1 MDNAQKKAWR
11 RRLPFCVTLL
21 LLLSSFTYL
30 FRPFWFDEVLTLD
43 NFVMR
48 PPLSRIYFLYEIP
61 NNHIIFSMLEKL
73 WIDFLALFLNT
84 PFFLF
89 RGLSVLAGALALF
102 LLAKRMIRS
111 CGLYGGGLLC
121 AAFAASSACGI
132 FATGIRGYMLGFLF
146 TVLALLF
153 AEKIVKRPSPPGF
166 LGFFLIC
173 ILSVGTTPTN
183 LAALEA
189 VALFHAPAL
198 WKRKRRLR
206 SLLYL
211 FAAPVLALVL
221 FYAPIRGKFLQ
232 CLQLGEGWFSA
243 GSAVWNLYASFALI
257 FAGSLPFCIAGFFHL
272 RKKYP
277 RLRLMC
283 IAGFLL
289 FLLPLPAFFVF
300 KAPAFPRVFFPL
312 FPVWILTAGYAL
324 CAYLKMTKRSP
335 ALKTLPLFLQILC
348 AALLVNTVSHAGDA
362 LFGSGRNDDITLP
375 YYARSG
381 FDPQKVVSL
390 IQERVH
396 AGERPL
402 VFASFDSD
410 YPSVLFYVSCTDLP
424 ENTVIADLPNRPKI
438 TRLDFHTG
446 KCYLVTGGK
455 NDLEQ
460 TMRRFGFTVSEPVW
474 TGTFQRLDQVVK

>member
-1 MDNAQKKAWR
+1 MDNAQKKAWS

-61 NNHIIFSMLEKL
+61 NNHIVFSMLEKV

-89 RGLSVLAGALALF
+89 RGLSVLAGALAVF
-102 LLAKRMIRS
+102 LLAKRMVRS

-121 AAFAASSACGI
+121 AAFAASSACAI
-132 FATGIRGYMLGFLF
+132 FATGVRGYMLGFLF

-153 AEKIVKRPSPPGF
+153 AEKIVEQPSLPGF

-189 VALFHAPAL
+189 VALVPCVFLMETETQISESALPVCGSSPGIGLFLRADPREIPPVPATRGRMVLRGKCSMEPLRILCTDSSRLASILYCGLFHL
-198 WKRKRRLR
+198 WKR
-206 SLLYL
+206 
-211 FAAPVLALVL
+211 
-221 FYAPIRGKFLQ
+221 
-232 CLQLGEGWFSA
+232 
-243 GSAVWNLYASFALI
+243 
-257 FAGSLPFCIAGFFHL
+257 
-272 RKKYP
+272 YP
-277 RLRLMC
+277 RLRWMC

-312 FPVWILTAGYAL
+312 FPIWLLAAGYAF
-324 CAYLKMTKRSP
+324 CAYLKKVKRSP
-335 ALKTLPLFLQILC
+335 ALKTLPLILQVLC
-348 AALLVNTVSHAGDA
+348 TALLVNTGSYASDA
-362 LFGSGRNDDITLP
+362 LFGSGRHDDITLP
-375 YYARSG
+375 YYARNS
-381 FDPQKVVSL
+381 FEPQKIVSL
-390 IQERVH
+390 IQEKFKS
-396 AGERPL
+396 GEHPL

-410 YPSVLFYVSCTDLP
+410 YPSVLFCVSCTDLP
-424 ENTVIADLPNRPKI
+424 ENTVITDLPNRPRI
-438 TRLDFHTG
+438 RDLDFHTG
-446 KCYLVTGGK
+446 KYYLITSGK

-460 TMRRFGFTVSEPVW
+460 TMRRFGFTVAEPVW
-474 TGTFQRLDQVVK
+474 AGPFQRLDHVAK